1 MGAALLALLFGAL
14 RAKRAEGKVPI
25 ALKFA
30 GASWLVTVALL
41 LFGQDR
47 VVSEQD
53 LDDWIYTY
61 DPFLRP
67 EDGAPRSGS
76 YNNMEEWA
84 TAISLRERVAS
95 VMHSD
100 TTRERAVSYVNA
112 SKPGEEWL
120 GYLVRYGLISHDQ
133 INQDWL
139 LGETDKLS
147 RWLALK
153 RDQYP
158 ESDVPLTGLHFCVGR
173 YLPLINAGL
182 LSEQER
188 EQLVKEVVA
197 GLHWEVR
204 LEAPDGWATSSQA
217 EQEGSNFSL
226 RDVHAGVQLL
236 IALGASQE
244 VTDAEGVVLE
254 AMKMCYRE
262 AEGRG
267 RAGFESYTKRGAA
280 NSVNRYVGSAAGAA
294 NALSLMGVY
303 GTPDFVDLPA
313 FHKHLID
320 MSVGQTSGD
329 NYPKGSHPAREY
341 LAAAARFRLEQLHP
355 EL

>member
-1 MGAALLALLFGAL
+1 
-14 RAKRAEGKVPI
+14 
-25 ALKFA
+25 
-30 GASWLVTVALL
+30 
-41 LFGQDR
+41 
-47 VVSEQD
+47 
-53 LDDWIYTY
+53 
-61 DPFLRP
+61 
-67 EDGAPRSGS
+67 
-76 YNNMEEWA
+76 MEEWA

-100 TTRERAVSYVNA
+100 TTQERAVSYVNA

-158 ESDVPLTGLHFCVGR
+158 ESDVPLTSLHFCVGR
-173 YLPLINAGL
+173 YLPLINAGS

-188 EQLVKEVVA
+188 EQLVKGVVA

-204 LEAPDGWATSSQA
+204 LEAPDGWATSSRA
-217 EQEGSNFSL
+217 EQEESHLSL
-226 RDVHAGVQLL
+226 RNVHAGVQLL

-244 VTDAEGVVLE
+244 LTDAEGVVLE

-262 AEGRG
+262 AEGSG
-267 RAGFESYTKRGAA
+267 RAGFEPYTKRGVA
-280 NSVNRYVGSAAGAA
+280 NSVNRYVGSPAGAA

-320 MSVGQTSGD
+320 MSVGQTSSD
-329 NYPKGSHPAREY
+329 NYPKGSHPANDY